1 MPVAALSRM
10 MTEMKKRIRKTRGI
24 ALLAVLMIIIVI
36 TIVALSFI
44 SRSDGEL
51 AYGQNTKLHTQVDN
65 LAESGLAHAK
75 ALILNP
81 QDADLGGGEYWT
93 GANGQQLSS
102 GDLSYDVSIRRHAS
116 GTTPLCSFDVT
127 SSAYKLSGS
136 EHVAESTFAAELR
149 LDPCIA
155 LWIGGNGA
163 LDSTVTVNGDVY
175 CGASFTS
182 VPAVNGDIYA
192 IGAISAPAQG
202 QKNPLSAS
210 PIFWPPVNCSTLA
223 PTYYASTTICAATVI
238 DANSVTAYSSMPS
251 AGNPAGVVYHVG
263 DLELNGPASINGTLV
278 VTGDLTI
285 RGQNN
290 LVTAARNYPAIVVG
304 GHLII
309 SSNSSLTVNGLVL
322 VYQNMYIPAGR
333 TNIQL
338 TVNGGLFIAQSSMV
352 APVNSTVNITADH
365 SKTALMLWGSSGTPV
380 TWRQA
385 GGAFYKN
392 LRRQP

>member
-1 MPVAALSRM
+1 
-10 MTEMKKRIRKTRGI
+10 MTDMTRRIHKSRGI

-51 AYGQNTKLHTQVDN
+51 AYGQNMKLHTQVDN
-65 LAESGLAHAK
+65 LAESGLAQAK

-81 QDADLGGGEYWT
+81 QDVDLGGSEYWT

-102 GDLSYDVSIRRHAS
+102 GDLSYDVSITRHSS
-116 GTTPLCSFDVT
+116 GTTSLCSFDVT

-163 LDSTVTVNGDVY
+163 IDSAVTVNGDVY

-182 VPAVNGDIYA
+182 VPTVNGDIYA
-192 IGAISAPAQG
+192 IGAITAPAQG
-202 QKNPLSAS
+202 QKHPLSAS
-210 PIFWPPVNCSTLA
+210 PILWPPVNCSTLA
-223 PTYYASTTICAATVI
+223 PTYYASTTICAAAAI
-238 DANSVTAYSSMPS
+238 DVNSVTSYTAMPS
-251 AGNPAGVVYHVG
+251 AGNPAGVIYHTG
-263 DLELNGPASINGTLV
+263 DLELDGPTSISGTLV
-278 VTGDLTI
+278 VTGDLTVK
-285 RGQNN
+285 GLNN
-290 LVTAARNYPAIVVG
+290 VVTATRNYPAIVVG

-309 SSNSSLTVNGLVL
+309 HSNSSMTVNGLVL
-322 VYQNMYIPAGR
+322 VYQGVNIPAGR

-338 TVNGGLFIAQSSMV
+338 AVNGGLFIAQSSTI
-352 APVNSTVNITADH
+352 APINSTVSITADH

-385 GGAFYKN
+385 GGAFYKD
-392 LRRQP
+392 LHRQP